1 MSLTVQWVKEVCG
14 RQVVFMSDGTT
25 ACVRYKRYGH
35 TYNFGGPIERKLEV
49 IRSLSLHAI
58 DTDDPFTW
66 WDALIVRD
74 AINDYWPEIIE
85 RPVKEEVCQCH
96 ACRCRREADS
106 EAEAVRESK
115 TQTNRKID
123 WLGVVFMVVVF
134 MRTRF
139 RRSRKHDRTV

>member
-1 MSLTVQWVKEVCG
+1 M
-14 RQVVFMSDGTT
+14 
-25 ACVRYKRYGH
+25 
-35 TYNFGGPIERKLEV
+35 
-49 IRSLSLHAI
+49 
-58 DTDDPFTW
+58 
-66 WDALIVRD
+66 IVRD

-115 TQTNRKID
+115 SQTNRKID

-134 MRTRF
+134 VRTKF
-139 RRSRKHDRTV
+139 ARKR